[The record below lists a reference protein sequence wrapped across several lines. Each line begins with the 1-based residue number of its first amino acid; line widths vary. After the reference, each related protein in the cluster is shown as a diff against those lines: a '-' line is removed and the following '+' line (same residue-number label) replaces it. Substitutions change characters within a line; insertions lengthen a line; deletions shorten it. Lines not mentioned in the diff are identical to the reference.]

1 MNANGFPSSIRT
13 KISGRFH
20 RSCRCCLVSLY
31 LLLVV
36 IQIWYGITFGYVPRG
51 FPSNEEL
58 RAAPAALPSNNN
70 NYMSACLIVR
80 NDNQLLARWVA
91 YHYTVLPL
99 RHLIVGVDENSTEDP
114 MEVKRLWNGT
124 DLIFDIWHPEDFT
137 QGINYSSSSDTPKL
151 AYLKRQH
158 ALFRQCLQHFRRKRR
173 GWVALVDTDEYIQL
187 NPLDDVLVKEFQNI
201 ITSTTTLAES
211 VEFFNVTLR
220 RFMEKSEM
228 EIPLLHMAPNETLLD
243 RVKAR
248 MQLRTTLGLDRT
260 DIINWT
266 LSLSPS
272 SSVETTPRSH
282 RATTLHSP
290 TVLDVLEDYS
300 SQHGTLPCHSMS
312 RRRYSVVMDNFTTLA
327 TTICRPPLDP
337 RITAAM
343 NVSKLHTIQFLY
355 HVPPHTFRHNKWSK
369 VLIDVR
375 RISYS
380 QLARVEE
387 RRKTHAPLDECPGAY
402 LPDIASLIRV
412 NHYANPWSDYM
423 TRRDAFGDHIVIEHA
438 LWSWFA
444 HARDFCTC
452 GHIHNWL
459 NEFVQTFGMENA
471 KQMLL
476 LS

>member
-1 MNANGFPSSIRT
+1 M
-13 KISGRFH
+13 
-20 RSCRCCLVSLY
+20 
-31 LLLVV
+31 
-36 IQIWYGITFGYVPRG
+36 
-51 FPSNEEL
+51 
-58 RAAPAALPSNNN
+58 
-70 NYMSACLIVR
+70 
-80 NDNQLLARWVA
+80 
-91 YHYTVLPL
+91 VLPL

-114 MEVKRLWNGT
+114 MDVKRRWNGT
-124 DLIFDIWHPEDFT
+124 DLTFDIWYPEDYT
-137 QGINYSSSSDTPKL
+137 QGINYSLLDTPKL

-158 ALFRQCLQHFRRKRR
+158 ALFRQCLQHFHRKRR

-201 ITSTTTLAES
+201 TTTTTTPELY
-211 VEFFNVTLR
+211 NVTLLH
-220 RFMEKSEM
+220 RFMEPSEM

-248 MQLRTTLGLDRT
+248 MQLQKTLGLV
-260 DIINWT
+260 
-266 LSLSPS
+266 
-272 SSVETTPRSH
+272 SSVDTKHPQH
-282 RATTLHSP
+282 LATTLHAP

-300 SQHGTLPCHSMS
+300 SQHGTLPCYSMS
-312 RRRYSVVMDNFTTLA
+312 RRRYSVVVDNFTTLA
-327 TTICRPPLDP
+327 NTICRPPLDP
-337 RITAAM
+337 RIMAAM
-343 NVSKLHTIQFLY
+343 NISKLHTIQFLY

-412 NHYANPWSDYM
+412 NHYANPWSEYM
-423 TRRDAFGDHIVIEHA
+423 TRRDAFGNHLVLERVIWA
-438 LWSWFA
+438 WFA

-459 NEFVQTFGMENA
+459 NEFVQTFGMDKA
-471 KQMLL
+471 KQMLML
-476 LS
+476 